1 VTAPTKLGAFALGL
15 VLAFA
20 VAFGVVEFRHG
31 GKVRTAEFT
40 AVAT

>member
-1 VTAPTKLGAFALGL
+1 VTARTELGAFALGMVPSAAGYRL
-15 VLAFA
+15 FL
-20 VAFGVVEFRHG
+20 EFRHG